1 MNCALNIRQNGL
13 YGSLVMPEF
22 AFPLL
27 ALGEDS
33 IRFDGVMYVNDGK
46 GDIPVEWKA
55 ENPEA
60 VMQGFKRRAEEIAE
74 IDKEFYS
81 QYRRMFPLILRKGEL
96 SEEMYSSL
104 EQREKII
111 VRIIIGNI
119 IPSSL
124 RYEKGKILIENIE
137 FSKAEILAAMR
148 FRVRFSSLCISSETL
163 GSFGENSKAD
173 KIAADLLK
181 S

>member
-1 MNCALNIRQNGL
+1 
-13 YGSLVMPEF
+13 MPEF
-22 AFPLL
+22 AFPLS
-27 ALGEDS
+27 ALEEDS

-60 VMQGFKRRAEEIAE
+60 VMQDFKRRAEEINE
-74 IDKEFYS
+74 IDREFYS
-81 QYRRMFPLILRKGEL
+81 LYRRMFFLIQREGEL
-96 SEEMYSSL
+96 SEEMCSSL

-111 VRIIIGNI
+111 VRIITAKIF
-119 IPSSL
+119 PYSL

-148 FRVRFSSLCISSETL
+148 LRVRVSSSCISIETL
-163 GSFGENSKAD
+163 GSLALGDFKKNSDADRKAAGLFRELTSGLFGE
-173 KIAADLLK
+173 LTR
-181 S
+181 